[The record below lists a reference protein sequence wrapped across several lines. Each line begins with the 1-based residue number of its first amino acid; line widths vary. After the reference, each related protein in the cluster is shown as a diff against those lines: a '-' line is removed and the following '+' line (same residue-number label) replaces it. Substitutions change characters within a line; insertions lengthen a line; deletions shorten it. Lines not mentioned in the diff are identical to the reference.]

1 MLYSHPQITSSLY
14 EDMSNDIMV
23 TLRVFLLMYL
33 LTNFLRSLV
42 PAVSVQYALS
52 DVNVPAH
59 KHHCLVYRSV
69 LTCIPY
75 LVPSYI

>member
-1 MLYSHPQITSSLY
+1 MLYSRPQITSSLY
-14 EDMSNDIMV
+14 EDMSNDITV
-23 TLRVFLLMYL
+23 RGFLLMYL

-59 KHHCLVYRSV
+59 KHHCLFGLPQYTHMHS
-69 LTCIPY
+69 IP
-75 LVPSYI
+75 ST